1 LACTLG
7 RAIGHEEHVRIAA
20 VLLRRHARDEGAR
33 MVADGTRRNC
43 DALGS
48 PERYDAELTRRWWDE
63 LLRERPELLRSD
75 LFGPPSW
82 RRG

>member
-1 LACTLG
+1 
-7 RAIGHEEHVRIAA
+7 
-20 VLLRRHARDEGAR
+20 

-48 PERYDAELTRRWWDE
+48 PERYDAELTRRWWDAIADAAEETGALDADE
-63 LLRERPELLRSD
+63 LLRVRPELLRSD
-75 LFGPPSW
+75 LFGRPSW

>member
-1 LACTLG
+1 
-7 RAIGHEEHVRIAA
+7 V
-20 VLLRRHARDEGAR
+20 
-33 MVADGTRRNC
+33 VADGTRRNC

-48 PERYDAELTRRWWDE
+48 PERYDAELTRRWWDGIADAVEETGARDADE
-63 LLRERPELLRSD
+63 LLRGRPELLRTD